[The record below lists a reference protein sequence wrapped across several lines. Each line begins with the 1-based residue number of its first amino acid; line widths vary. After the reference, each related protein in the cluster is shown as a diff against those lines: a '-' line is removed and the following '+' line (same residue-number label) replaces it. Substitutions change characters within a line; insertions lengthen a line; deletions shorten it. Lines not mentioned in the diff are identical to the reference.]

1 MIKIARTELFSG
13 QIGGEGGGL
22 LRISSDRD
30 NQRIFGGLKF
40 SISGFFVA
48 GKFWQVC
55 FFYLSRDFFGYSK
68 TNILYFPCYI
78 I

>member
-1 MIKIARTELFSG
+1 MGR
-13 QIGGEGGGL
+13 EGGYSGFQVTG
-22 LRISSDRD
+22 I
-30 NQRIFGGLKF
+30 IKGFGGGGGLKF

-48 GKFWQVC
+48 GKFWQVF